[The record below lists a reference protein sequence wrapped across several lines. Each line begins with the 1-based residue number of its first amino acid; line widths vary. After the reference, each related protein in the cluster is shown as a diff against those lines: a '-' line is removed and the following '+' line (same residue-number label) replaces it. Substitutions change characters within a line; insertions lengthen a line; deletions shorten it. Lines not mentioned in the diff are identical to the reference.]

1 METFYVIMYIICNKN
16 CKTNLINYTKILKK
30 KKPICFLAYLRN
42 KISEE
47 NKFQRSEYQCVTRQ
61 SNENNGINDNS
72 EMCYTES
79 LYSFFIQIKVLISGD
94 NRQN

>member
-1 METFYVIMYIICNKN
+1 METFYVIMYIICKKN
-16 CKTNLINYTKILKK
+16 CKTDLINYTKILKK
-30 KKPICFLAYLRN
+30 NPFAYLRN

-47 NKFQRSEYQCVTRQ
+47 NNFQRSEYQCVTCQ

-72 EMCYTES
+72 EICYTES

-94 NRQN
+94 KRQN